1 MGCVDVNYTEPGTE
15 LIVQW
20 GDYGK
25 RIKEVRVTVDRFPYL
40 DEKRNSEA

>member
-1 MGCVDVNYTEPGTE
+1 
-15 LIVQW
+15 VQW

-25 RIKEVRVTVDRFPYL
+25 RIKDARVTVDWFPYL